1 MSTNGNGNG
10 SKARSFEDKPAVREH
25 VPLMI
30 GLMGPSGGGKTYSAL
45 RLATGIQR
53 VSGGEIFVIDTEA
66 RRALH
71 HASRFKFRHVVFGA
85 PFGPLDYLAAIEHCI
100 RKGAK
105 IIIVDSMSH
114 EHEGPG
120 GVLEMHEAE
129 VQRLSRG
136 DARLADKMKMLAWS
150 KPKQARRRMI
160 NSILQQSCHFIFC
173 FRAKEK
179 IKIEKG
185 KDPEPRGFMP
195 IAGEEFVYE
204 MTLNALLLPN
214 AGGVPTWQSKE
225 IGEKQMIKLPEMF
238 RSLLLGSKEPLS
250 EQVGEE
256 LATWAAGA
264 DPELDPE
271 DFVIPA
277 SYAKNHGGNP
287 LRQYDIEKLEFF
299 ANHEKAPHA
308 LREAAR
314 RVIDSRT
321 APPAE
326 HDDEPVSDEPE
337 DDAPDY
343 DPDTGE
349 VHNEDAEDSAPGEPA
364 DEAVA

>member
-1 MSTNGNGNG
+1 MSGNGNG
-10 SKARSFEDKPAVREH
+10 KAQRTFEDKPAVREH

-71 HASRFKFRHVVFGA
+71 YAGAFKFRHVQFGA
-85 PFGPLDYLAAIEHCI
+85 PFGPLDYLAAIEHCV
-100 RKGAK
+100 RKGGK
-105 IIIVDSMSH
+105 VVIVDSMSH

-129 VQRLSRG
+129 VQRLSGG
-136 DARLADKMKMLAWS
+136 DAKKAERIKMLAWS
-150 KPKQARRRMI
+150 KPKAARRRMI
-160 NSILQQSCHFIFC
+160 NSILQQPCNFIFC

-179 IKIEKG
+179 IKVERG
-185 KDPEPRGFMP
+185 KEPEPRGFMP

-214 AGGVPTWQSKE
+214 AGGVPTWQSNE
-225 IGEKQMIKLPEMF
+225 IGEKQMIKLPEQF
-238 RSLLLGSKEPLS
+238 RSLLLGAKGPLS
-250 EQVGEE
+250 EQIGQE

-277 SYAKNHGGNP
+277 SYSKGHAGNP
-287 LRQYDIEKLEFF
+287 LRQYDVEKLEFF
-299 ANHEKAPHA
+299 AGHEKAPHA

-314 RVIDSRT
+314 RVIEQRS
-321 APPAE
+321 APPASAPA
-326 HDDEPVSDEPE
+326 DASEPDF
-337 DDAPDY
+337 

-349 VHNEDAEDSAPGEPA
+349 VFDDSDHDDEGTDDAGEDLAA
-364 DEAVA
+364 DEASA